1 MLAFGTTTMQETI
14 YFDNNATTR
23 LFPEVAEAMAPF
35 LGGHFGNPSSSHHV
49 GRAVRQAI
57 ADARESVAGLI
68 GTAAADEIAFTSGG
82 TESDNWAILG
92 ALRAMPERRHIVTTA
107 VEHEAVRKLCDRLE
121 LDGYEVSRIGVDG
134 EGRLDVDELLASLR
148 PDTAVVSVMTAN
160 NETGVVFPIAEI
172 AAAVRERSDALV
184 HSDGV
189 NAAGKI
195 SIDLK
200 QTAVDLFSIS
210 AHKFHGPK
218 GVGALYIRSGVELP
232 GIAIGGGQEGGR
244 RAGTEAVHQIVGMGA
259 AARLAAD
266 LTPMKKIERMR
277 DRLESELLRRV
288 PNAFCNGAPGER
300 LPNTANISFA
310 DTNGESILALL
321 DEAGICVSTGS
332 ACNAETQEASAV
344 LKAMEIPYSR
354 AMGSIRFSLGRF
366 NTEEE
371 AERVIAATVD
381 AVDRLRKLAGV
392 VD

>member
-1 MLAFGTTTMQETI
+1 MQETI

-23 LFPEVAEAMAPF
+23 PFPEVAEAMAPF

-57 ADARESVAGLI
+57 TDARESVAGLI
-68 GTAAADEIAFTSGG
+68 GAAAADEIVFTSGG

-134 EGRLDVDELLASLR
+134 EGRLDVEALLESLR

-200 QTAVDLFSIS
+200 QTAIDLFSIS

-218 GVGALYIRSGVELP
+218 GIGALYIRSGVELP
-232 GIAIGGGQEGGR
+232 GIAVGGGQEGGR

-277 DRLESELLRRV
+277 DRLESELLGRV
-288 PNAFCNGAPGER
+288 PNAFCNGAVGER

-344 LKAMEIPYSR
+344 LKAMDIPYSR

-366 NTEEE
+366 NAEEE
-371 AERVIAATVD
+371 VERVVAATVD
-381 AVDRLRKLAGV
+381 AVDRLRKLAGI

>member
-1 MLAFGTTTMQETI
+1 MQEII

-23 LFPEVAEAMAPF
+23 PFPEVAEAMAPF

-68 GTAAADEIAFTSGG
+68 GAAAADEIIFTSGG
-82 TESDNWAILG
+82 TESDNWAMLG

-121 LDGYEVSRIGVDG
+121 LDGYEVTRIGVDV
-134 EGRLDVDELLASLR
+134 EGRLDIEELVESLR

-160 NETGVVFPIAEI
+160 NETGVVFPISEI
-172 AAAVRERSDALV
+172 AAAVRERSDALI

-195 SIDLK
+195 AIDLK

-218 GVGALYIRSGVELP
+218 GVGAIYIRSGVELP

-244 RAGTEAVHQIVGMGA
+244 RAGTEAVHQIVGMGT

-266 LTPMKKIERMR
+266 LSPMIKIAELR
-277 DRLESELLRRV
+277 DRLEGELLGRV
-288 PNAFCNGAPGER
+288 ANAFRNGAAGER

-310 DTNGESILALL
+310 ETNGESILALL

-332 ACNAETQEASAV
+332 ACNAETREASAV
-344 LKAMEIPYSR
+344 LKAMDIPYSR

-366 NTEEE
+366 NTEDEVE
-371 AERVIAATVD
+371 KVIATTID
-381 AVDRLRKLAGV
+381 AVERLRKLAGV
-392 VD
+392 AA

>member
-1 MLAFGTTTMQETI
+1 MQETI

-23 LFPEVAEAMAPF
+23 PFPEVADAMAPF
-35 LGGHFGNPSSSHHV
+35 LGGYFGNPSSSHHV

-57 ADARESVAGLI
+57 GDARESVAGLI
-68 GTAAADEIAFTSGG
+68 GAAGADEIVFTSGG

-107 VEHEAVRKLCDRLE
+107 VEHEAVRKLCERLE
-121 LDGYEVSRIGVDG
+121 LDGCEVSRIGVDG
-134 EGRLDVDELLASLR
+134 EGRLDIEELLESLR

-172 AAAVRERSDALV
+172 AAAVRERSDALI

-200 QTAVDLFSIS
+200 QTAVDIFSIS

-218 GVGALYIRSGVELP
+218 GIGTLYIRRGVELP

-266 LTPMKKIERMR
+266 LSQMSNIAEMR
-277 DRLESELLRRV
+277 DRLDGELLRRV
-288 PNAFCNGAPGER
+288 PNAFRNGNVGER

-310 DTNGESILALL
+310 ETNGEAILALL

-344 LKAMEIPYSR
+344 LKAMDIPYSR

-371 AERVIAATVD
+371 VERVIAATVN
-381 AVDRLRKLAGV
+381 AVERLRKLAGAV
-392 VD
+392 T

>member
-1 MLAFGTTTMQETI
+1 MQETI

-23 LFPEVAEAMAPF
+23 PFPEVAEAMAPF

-57 ADARESVAGLI
+57 TDARESVAGLI
-68 GTAAADEIAFTSGG
+68 GSAAADEIVFTSGG

-92 ALRAMPERRHIVTTA
+92 ALTAMPERRHIVTTA

-121 LDGYEVSRIGVDG
+121 LDGYEVSRIGGDG
-134 EGRLDVDELLASLR
+134 EGRLDVEALLESLR

-172 AAAVRERSDALV
+172 AAAVRERSDALI

-200 QTAVDLFSIS
+200 QTAVDLVSIS

-218 GVGALYIRSGVELP
+218 GIGALYIRSGVELP
-232 GIAIGGGQEGGR
+232 GIAVGGGQEGGR

-277 DRLESELLRRV
+277 DRLESELLGRV
-288 PNAFCNGAPGER
+288 PNAFLNGAAGER
-300 LPNTANISFA
+300 LPNTANISFG
-310 DTNGESILALL
+310 DTNGEAILALL

-371 AERVIAATVD
+371 VERVVAVTVD
-381 AVDRLRKLAGV
+381 AVERLRKLSRVTA
-392 VD
+392 

>member
-1 MLAFGTTTMQETI
+1 MQETI
-14 YFDNNATTR
+14 YFDNNATTQP
-23 LFPEVAEAMAPF
+23 FPEVVEAMLPF
-35 LGGHFGNPSSSHHV
+35 IGGNYGNPLSSHHI
-49 GRAVRQAI
+49 GRVVRDAI
-57 ADARESVAGLI
+57 GDAREGVAELI
-68 GTAAADEIAFTSGG
+68 GAASTDEIFFTSGG

-121 LDGYEVSRIGVDG
+121 LDGYEVTRVAVDG
-134 EGRLDVDELLASLR
+134 VGRLDIDELKRSLR
-148 PDTAVVSVMTAN
+148 PDTTVVSVMTAN
-160 NETGVVFPIAEI
+160 NETGVIFPIAEI
-172 AAAVRERSDALV
+172 AAAVRSQSDALI

-195 SIDLK
+195 AIDIK
-200 QTAVDLFSIS
+200 ETAVDLFSVS

-232 GIAIGGGQEGGR
+232 GIAIGGGQERGR
-244 RAGTEAVHQIVGMGA
+244 RAGTEAVHQTVGMGL

-266 LTPMKKIERMR
+266 LSPMSKIAELR
-277 DRLESELLRRV
+277 DRLERKLLGSV
-288 PNAFCNGAPGER
+288 ANAFRNGAAGER

-332 ACNAETQEASAV
+332 ACNAEKQEASTV

-366 NTEEE
+366 NTDEEVE
-371 AERVIAATVD
+371 KVIAATVD
-381 AVDRLRKLAGV
+381 AVERLRKLAGV
-392 VD
+392 AA

>member
-1 MLAFGTTTMQETI
+1 MT
-14 YFDNNATTR
+14 
-23 LFPEVAEAMAPF
+23 
-35 LGGHFGNPSSSHHV
+35 
-49 GRAVRQAI
+49 
-57 ADARESVAGLI
+57 DARESVAGLI
-68 GTAAADEIAFTSGG
+68 GAAAADEIIFTSGG

-92 ALRAMPERRHIVTTA
+92 ALRAMPGRRHIVTTA

-121 LDGYEVSRIGVDG
+121 LDGYEVSRIGVEG
-134 EGRLDVDELLASLR
+134 EGRLDVDALLESLR

-172 AAAVRERSDALV
+172 AAAVRERSDALI

-189 NAAGKI
+189 NAAGKV
-195 SIDLK
+195 SIGLK
-200 QTAVDLFSIS
+200 QTAIDLFSIS

-218 GVGALYIRSGVELP
+218 GVGALYIRRGVALP
-232 GIAIGGGQEGGR
+232 GIAVGGGQEGGR

-266 LTPMKKIERMR
+266 LTPMEQISKLR

-288 PNAFCNGAPGER
+288 PNAFRNGAPGER
-300 LPNTANISFA
+300 LPNTANTSFA
-310 DTNGESILALL
+310 ETNGESILALL

-344 LKAMEIPYSR
+344 LKAMDIPYSR

-371 AERVIAATVD
+371 VERVVAATID
-381 AVDRLRKLAGV
+381 AVERLRKLS
-392 VD
+392 

>member
-1 MLAFGTTTMQETI
+1 MQEII

-23 LFPEVAEAMAPF
+23 PFPEVAEAMAPF

-68 GTAAADEIAFTSGG
+68 GAATADEIIFTSGG
-82 TESDNWAILG
+82 TESDNWAMLG

-121 LDGYEVSRIGVDG
+121 LDGYEVTRIGVDV
-134 EGRLDVDELLASLR
+134 EGRLDIEELVESLR

-160 NETGVVFPIAEI
+160 NETGVVFPISEI
-172 AAAVRERSDALV
+172 AAAVRERSDALI

-195 SIDLK
+195 AIDLK

-218 GVGALYIRSGVELP
+218 GVGAIYIRSGVELP

-244 RAGTEAVHQIVGMGA
+244 RAGTEAVHQIVGMGT

-266 LTPMKKIERMR
+266 LSPMIKIAELR
-277 DRLESELLRRV
+277 DRLEGELLGRV
-288 PNAFCNGAPGER
+288 ANAFRNGAAGER

-310 DTNGESILALL
+310 ETNGESILALL

-332 ACNAETQEASAV
+332 ACNAETREASAV
-344 LKAMEIPYSR
+344 LKAMDIPYSR

-366 NTEEE
+366 NTEDEVE
-371 AERVIAATVD
+371 KVIATTID
-381 AVDRLRKLAGV
+381 AVERLRKLAGV
-392 VD
+392 AA

>member
-1 MLAFGTTTMQETI
+1 MQETI

-23 LFPEVAEAMAPF
+23 PFPEVAEAMEPF
-35 LGGHFGNPSSSHHV
+35 LGELFGNPSSSHHI
-49 GRAVRQAI
+49 GRAVRKAVG
-57 ADARESVAGLI
+57 DARANVAGLI
-68 GTAAADEIAFTSGG
+68 GAAAADEIVFTSGG

-121 LDGYEVSRIGVDG
+121 IDGREVARIGVDG
-134 EGRLDVDELLASLR
+134 EGRLDVEELLESLR

-172 AAAVRERSDALV
+172 AAAVRERSDALI

-195 SIDLK
+195 AIDLK
-200 QTAVDLFSIS
+200 QTAVDLFSLS

-244 RAGTEAVHQIVGMGA
+244 RAGTEAVHQIVGMGVA
-259 AARLAAD
+259 ASLAAD
-266 LTPMKKIERMR
+266 LSHMHKIARMR
-277 DRLESELLRRV
+277 DRLESEMLHRIASTFR
-288 PNAFCNGAPGER
+288 NGAAGER

-310 DTNGESILALL
+310 ETNGEAILALL

-344 LKAMEIPYSR
+344 LKAMEIPYLQ

-366 NTEEE
+366 NTEDEVDK
-371 AERVIAATVD
+371 VIAVTID
-381 AVDRLRKLAGV
+381 AVERLRRLAGV
-392 VD
+392 AA

>member
-1 MLAFGTTTMQETI
+1 MQETI

-23 LFPEVAEAMAPF
+23 PFPEVAEAMAPF
-35 LGGHFGNPSSSHHV
+35 LGGYFGNPSSSHHV

-68 GTAAADEIAFTSGG
+68 GTAAADEIIFTSGG

-92 ALRAMPERRHIVTTA
+92 ALRAMPERRHIITTA
-107 VEHEAVRKLCDRLE
+107 VEHEAVRRLCDRLE

-134 EGRLDVDELLASLR
+134 EGRLDVEALLESLR

-172 AAAVRERSDALV
+172 AAAVRVRSDALI

-218 GVGALYIRSGVELP
+218 GVGALYIRRGVELP

-244 RAGTEAVHQIVGMGA
+244 RAGTEAIHQIVGMGA

-266 LTPMKKIERMR
+266 LTPMKKNERMR

-288 PNAFCNGAPGER
+288 PNAFLNGAVGER

-371 AERVIAATVD
+371 VERVVAVTVD
-381 AVDRLRKLAGV
+381 AVERLRKLSRVTA
-392 VD
+392 

>member
-1 MLAFGTTTMQETI
+1 MTMQKTI

-23 LFPEVAEAMAPF
+23 PFPEVAEAMAPF
-35 LGGHFGNPSSSHHV
+35 LSGLFGNPSSSHQI
-49 GRAVRQAI
+49 GRSVRQAI
-57 ADARESVAGLI
+57 GDARESVAGLI
-68 GTAAADEIAFTSGG
+68 GAAAADEVVFTSGG

-121 LDGYEVSRIGVDG
+121 LEGCEVTRIGVDD
-134 EGRLDVDELLASLR
+134 EGRLDIAELLESLR

-160 NETGVVFPIAEI
+160 NETGVIFPIAEI
-172 AAAVRERSDALV
+172 AAAVRERSDALI

-195 SIDLK
+195 SIDLE
-200 QTAVDLFSIS
+200 QAAIDLFSIS

-218 GVGALYIRSGVELP
+218 GVGALYIRRGVELP
-232 GIAIGGGQEGGR
+232 GIAVGGGQEGGR
-244 RAGTEAVHQIVGMGA
+244 RAGTEAVHQIVGMGV
-259 AARLAAD
+259 AARLASD
-266 LTPMKKIERMR
+266 VSMMSKIAELR
-277 DRLESELLRRV
+277 DRLEGELLRRV
-288 PNAFCNGAPGER
+288 ANTFRNGAAGDR

-310 DTNGESILALL
+310 ETNGEAILALL

-366 NTEEE
+366 NTDDEVEK
-371 AERVIAATVD
+371 VIAATADTVE
-381 AVDRLRKLAGV
+381 RLRKLAGAEA
-392 VD
+392 

>member
-1 MLAFGTTTMQETI
+1 M
-14 YFDNNATTR
+14 
-23 LFPEVAEAMAPF
+23 
-35 LGGHFGNPSSSHHV
+35 
-49 GRAVRQAI
+49 

-68 GTAAADEIAFTSGG
+68 GAAAADEIIFTSGG

-160 NETGVVFPIAEI
+160 NETGVVFAIAEI
-172 AAAVRERSDALV
+172 AAAVRERSDALI

-200 QTAVDLFSIS
+200 QTAIDLFSIS

-244 RAGTEAVHQIVGMGA
+244 RAGTEAVHQIVGMGV

-277 DRLESELLRRV
+277 DRLESELLGRV
-288 PNAFCNGAPGER
+288 PNAFRNGAAGER
-300 LPNTANISFA
+300 LPNTANISFG

-344 LKAMEIPYSR
+344 LKAMDIPYSL

-366 NTEEE
+366 NTAAEV
-371 AERVIAATVD
+371 ERVVAATID
-381 AVDRLRKLAGV
+381 AVERLRKLAGV
-392 VD
+392 TA

>member
-1 MLAFGTTTMQETI
+1 MQETI

-23 LFPEVAEAMAPF
+23 PFPEVAEAMAPF
-35 LGGHFGNPSSSHHV
+35 LGGYFGNPSSSHHV

-68 GTAAADEIAFTSGG
+68 GASSDEIIFTSGG

-92 ALRAMPERRHIVTTA
+92 TLTAMPERRHIVTTA

-134 EGRLDVDELLASLR
+134 EGRLDVDALLESLR

-160 NETGVVFPIAEI
+160 NETGVLFPISEI
-172 AAAVRERSDALV
+172 AAAVRERSDALI

-218 GVGALYIRSGVELP
+218 GIGALYIRRGVELP
-232 GIAIGGGQEGGR
+232 GIAVGGGQEGGR
-244 RAGTEAVHQIVGMGA
+244 RAGTEAVHQIVGMGV
-259 AARLAAD
+259 AARRAAD
-266 LTPMKKIERMR
+266 LTPMEQISKLR

-288 PNAFCNGAPGER
+288 PNAFRNGAPGER
-300 LPNTANISFA
+300 LPNTANTSFA
-310 DTNGESILALL
+310 ETNSESILALL

-344 LKAMEIPYSR
+344 LKAMDIPYSR

-371 AERVIAATVD
+371 VERVVAATID
-381 AVDRLRKLAGV
+381 AVERLRKLS
-392 VD
+392 